1 MRTHIL
7 KIREPYFTDIL
18 EGLKTF
24 EIRKNDRDFEVGDF
38 LKLQLYPYI
47 NDKTKPKELLVKI
60 TYILKDIPEYGLD
73 KDYCILGLKLLD
85 WSFDYTGIVRFADEL
100 TNSNIIE

>member
-18 EGLKTF
+18 KGLKTF
-24 EIRKNDRDFEVGDF
+24 EIRKDDRIYKVGDR
-38 LKLQLYPYI
+38 LTLQLYPYI

-73 KDYCILGLKLLD
+73 KDYCILGLKFLD
-85 WSFDYTGIVRFADEL
+85 WSSDYTGIVRFADGL